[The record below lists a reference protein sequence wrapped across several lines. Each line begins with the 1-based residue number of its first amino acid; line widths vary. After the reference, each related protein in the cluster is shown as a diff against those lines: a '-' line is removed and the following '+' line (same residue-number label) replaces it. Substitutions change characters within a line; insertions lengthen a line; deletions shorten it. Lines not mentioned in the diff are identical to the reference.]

1 MNFGEEREGKSNMV
15 GLFFFLRRKEFIVIV
30 WSIVY

>member
-1 MNFGEEREGKSNMV
+1 MKFGEVWKGKSNMV
-15 GLFFFLRRKEFIVIV
+15 GLYLCLRRKEFIVIV